1 MNQLKNTE
9 SKNKMKEEL
18 LKEEL
23 IKEKVINEK
32 NSHHEKDETE
42 LRRLES
48 RFESHSDGGAT
59 ETVEVTEVET
69 EEIQPEEV
77 KSQPWRKALV
87 LSLVAVVALAAIVF
101 WWSRRDNTKTDV
113 AVTTATEKKDAE
125 ETGAEVKLEPEAL
138 NSAKIQ
144 IEGVTQRPAVA
155 TLNVT
160 GSVELN
166 SERTEMATPLVG
178 GRVESVNYGLGDY
191 VQKGAVLATLSS
203 PQLAEM
209 RGKMHEAEARLN
221 LAQQNLA
228 RVQKSENRASIVQA
242 KARLDEAAAA
252 LKRTK
257 RLIELGA
264 GAGKDIIAAE
274 TAYTTAKSDHDFQS
288 NIQLNKEIQEAR
300 AEVQTAQIDLTH
312 IRNQLVAFGAGLKEG
327 ETGMGGQNTSL
338 IPVRAPLS
346 GVVTERRVNTGAG
359 VTEGTPMF
367 AISNLSSV
375 YVIANVPEANIGSVR
390 QGSLARIKSPS
401 FGANSLLGRISYI
414 DPRLNEDTR
423 TARTRI
429 EVDNPG
435 ERLRAGMFVEVGF
448 QTSSSAAGGEELV
461 IPTAAV
467 QRDGDR
473 TFVFIPKGNEPGAF
487 EVRTIEIG
495 GEIEGYARVISGL
508 KLGEQVVSEGSFTL
522 KTQLKKGEM
531 SEE

>member
-1 MNQLKNTE
+1 MNQPKNTKPETE
-9 SKNKMKEEL
+9 SKNEMKEE
-18 LKEEL
+18 
-23 IKEKVINEK
+23 IVTEK
-32 NSHHEKDETE
+32 NVHHEKDEIN

-48 RFESHSDGGAT
+48 RFESNSEGG
-59 ETVEVTEVET
+59 ETHAVEVTEIET
-69 EEIQPEEV
+69 EEVQPEKSE
-77 KSQPWRKALV
+77 SQPWRKALV
-87 LSLVAVVALAAIVF
+87 ISLIAVVALAAIVF
-101 WWSRRDNTKTDV
+101 WWSRRNSPTTQV
-113 AVTTATEKKDAE
+113 AVTTENEKKGAE
-125 ETGAEVKLEPEAL
+125 DVGAEVKLEPEAL
-138 NSAKIQ
+138 NSAKIK

-228 RVQKSENRASIVQA
+228 RVQKSENRAAVVQA
-242 KARLDEAAAA
+242 KARLDEAAAT

-264 GAGKDIIAAE
+264 GAGKDLVAAE
-274 TAYTTAKSDHDFQS
+274 TAFTTAKSDYDFQS

-312 IRNQLVAFGAGLKEG
+312 IRNQLVAFGAGLQEG
-327 ETGMGGQNTSL
+327 ETGLGGQNTSL

-367 AISNLSSV
+367 AISNLASV
-375 YVIANVPEANIGSVR
+375 YVIANVPEAQIGSVR
-390 QGSLARIKSPS
+390 QGSLARIKSS
-401 FGANSLLGRISYI
+401 ALGANSVLGRISYI

-448 QTSSSAAGGEELV
+448 QTSSNQASGEELV

-473 TFVFIPKGNEPGAF
+473 TFVFIPKANEPGAF

>member
-1 MNQLKNTE
+1 
-9 SKNKMKEEL
+9 MKEEI
-18 LKEEL
+18 
-23 IKEKVINEK
+23 IKREVVSEKAVNKK
-32 NSHHEKDETE
+32 NIHHEKDETE

-48 RFESHSDGGAT
+48 RFESNSDGNGS
-59 ETVEVTEVET
+59 ETVEITEIET
-69 EEIQPEEV
+69 EEIQPEEA

-242 KARLDEAAAA
+242 KARLDEAAAT

-257 RLIELGA
+257 RLIEL

-274 TAYTTAKSDHDFQS
+274 TAYTTAKSDYDFQS

-300 AEVQTAQIDLTH
+300 AEVQTGQIDLTH

-401 FGANSLLGRISYI
+401 LGANSLLGRISYI

>member
-1 MNQLKNTE
+1 MSEKISEKIITE
-9 SKNKMKEEL
+9 KANYHAQ
-18 LKEEL
+18 
-23 IKEKVINEK
+23 NEAEHR
-32 NSHHEKDETE
+32 S
-42 LRRLES
+42 LES
-48 RFESHSDGGAT
+48 RFESNSDGDGS
-59 ETVEVTEVET
+59 ETVEVTEVEA
-69 EEIQPEEV
+69 EEIQPEKA
-77 KSQPWRKALV
+77 KSKPWRKALV
-87 LSLVAVVALAAIVF
+87 ISLVAVVALAASVF

-113 AVTTATEKKDAE
+113 AVTTETGKKDAE
-125 ETGAEVKLEPEAL
+125 EAGAEVKLEPEAL

-166 SERTEMATPLVG
+166 TERTEMATPLVG
-178 GRVESVNYGLGDY
+178 GRVENVNYGLGDY
-191 VQKGAVLATLSS
+191 VEKGSVLATLSS

-209 RGKMHEAEARLN
+209 RGKMHEAEARLA
-221 LAQQNLA
+221 LAEKNLA
-228 RVQKSENRASIVQA
+228 RVQKSENRAAVVQA
-242 KARLDEAAAA
+242 KARLDEAAAT

-264 GAGKDIIAAE
+264 GAGKDLVFAE
-274 TAYTTAKSDHDFQS
+274 TAYKTAKADYDFQS

-312 IRNQLVAFGAGLKEG
+312 SRNQLVAFGAGLLEG
-327 ETGMGGQNTSL
+327 ENGTTSGSNTSL

-346 GVVTERRVNTGAG
+346 GIVTERRVNTGAG
-359 VTEGTPMF
+359 VEEGAPMF

-401 FGANSLLGRISYI
+401 LGANSLLGRISYI

-448 QTSSSAAGGEELV
+448 QTTTNAGNGEELV
-461 IPTAAV
+461 IPTVAV
-467 QRDGDR
+467 QRDGER
-473 TFVFIPKGNEPGAF
+473 TIVFIPKENEPGAF

-495 GEIEGYARVISGL
+495 GEVEGYARVISGL